1 MGFKGGGSQKSGL
14 WGDLGLQTPRQGAQR
29 AVQLPPAHPGASGEV
44 LHLWSFSFPP
54 SPALSCYCRTGSID
68 DSFRTWVSCSS
79 SLPSPDYFGLL
90 CGGLQASPLII
101 WGGSQEPWW
110 LGELCGGRSRD
121 PPSFRP
127 HPCFLASGFA
137 LLFPHQGTPVLQV
150 LLLLPG
156 PPPLGS
162 PARWPETIFST
173 LSFYST
179 PRSPPSGE

>member
-1 MGFKGGGSQKSGL
+1 MGSKGGGSQKSGL

-54 SPALSCYCRTGSID
+54 SPALSCYCRTDSID

-127 HPCFLASGFA
+127 HPCFPASGFA
-137 LLFPHQGTPVLQV
+137 LLFPP
-150 LLLLPG
+150 PG
-156 PPPLGS
+156 DPCSAS
-162 PARWPETIFST
+162 PA
-173 LSFYST
+173 
-179 PRSPPSGE
+179 PPSRTASPGKPCQVARDNLLHPVFLFNPQEPTFW